1 KGAHF
6 IELCCKRDIP
16 LLFLV
21 DVSGFMVG
29 SAVERQGIAKHGA
42 KFMTAMASANVPKY
56 TLIIGN
62 SYGAGYLAMCG
73 RAFKPHAMM

>member
-1 KGAHF
+1 FARIHGFEVGILANNGVLFSESAVKGAHF

-42 KFMTAMASANVPKY
+42 KFMTAMACADVP
-56 TLIIGN
+56 
-62 SYGAGYLAMCG
+62 
-73 RAFKPHAMM
+73 